1 MRFLSRDFPGRMI
14 NRISIRFALKDNTFA
29 RGGDNSGW
37 GKLAGSAQAFYNGTY
52 AVCSGETS
60 TMRDI
65 DLIPSPD
72 RQQRNLSRWLLLAL
86 HTLPFALV
94 VFGYPRLAANYPAI
108 FYGNLARL
116 AILAWAGVLLL
127 HLLIVALREVR
138 EGIMLARRER
148 ERREMYASMQRRHL
162 KGRVTAGGQS
172 AGESSR
178 V

>member
-1 MRFLSRDFPGRMI
+1 
-14 NRISIRFALKDNTFA
+14 
-29 RGGDNSGW
+29 
-37 GKLAGSAQAFYNGTY
+37 
-52 AVCSGETS
+52 
-60 TMRDI
+60 MRDI
-65 DLIPSPD
+65 DLIPSPG

-94 VFGYPRLAANYPAI
+94 VFGYPRLAANYPEI
-108 FYGNLARL
+108 LHDNLARL

-162 KGRVTAGGQS
+162 KGRVTAGGHS
-172 AGESSR
+172 AEESSR